1 MRRGAGWGRLYT
13 GHREVGPRPFGWSR
27 RFTPKISARSALFL
41 PSFPPSVT
49 NFWDFLPL
57 GSQLLLPLWLFVLYC
72 AWVPISFSEWDTDTP
87 LPQAFPQIA
96 PHKVRKEECWGYRWK
111 LHSHWNYFMGRHL
124 PPDSWSPLVWVES
137 ERAESELTSSK
148 GWKQLVCRKW
158 WISSEF
164 VFLCWLPPCFWFP
177 VLRHSIYMCFLWS
190 WEIGT
195 RRKIYRELAKGWIY
209 SFGVGGRRQSDLI
222 LFKY

>member
-1 MRRGAGWGRLYT
+1 MRHGYAPAPG
-13 GHREVGPRPFGWSR
+13 
-27 RFTPKISARSALFL
+27 I
-41 PSFPPSVT
+41 
-49 NFWDFLPL
+49 
-57 GSQLLLPLWLFVLYC
+57 
-72 AWVPISFSEWDTDTP
+72 
-87 LPQAFPQIA
+87 PQIA

-209 SFGVGGRRQSDLI
+209 SFGGGRKKAKWSHTIQVLVTDWAVWWGFISSIFHPCREGVSRPSHQRNSVVHAAPDLAFPWTFFLGTYLNI
-222 LFKY
+222 FRDNFSLINYIYIYIHEVL